1 MKMRRSA
8 VTLAAALCLVA
19 LACLGARAE
28 EAPQEPPSAVMEA
41 IEAAPSRQGP
51 EQVVVGA
58 YINDIQDV
66 DFKANNYIVD
76 FYVWFRW
83 RAPEL
88 DPSKTMEFMN
98 RYASGDNVRERLYD
112 KPMEMPDGSLYNIIR
127 YQGHFSTKFH
137 LENYPFD
144 KQLLIVVM
152 EDTISGD
159 QGQVF
164 VPDGERPVMLDPV
177 ITLPGFTV
185 GEPAMKITSNAYPTN
200 FGDLTEPDAAAYSR
214 ITITVPVTRPVAAM
228 SLKTFVPIALI
239 VVCAALVFFVRP
251 RYVEGRIGL
260 GITALLTLVAL
271 QLTSGAALPE
281 VDYLMMLDK
290 IYLLAYVFVILA
302 LARVV
307 ATSWRSENVEAEES
321 MSRTDRI
328 WVGVMFAVLA
338 LASFAVAWSALAA
351 PSG

>member
-1 MKMRRSA
+1 
-8 VTLAAALCLVA
+8 
-19 LACLGARAE
+19 
-28 EAPQEPPSAVMEA
+28 
-41 IEAAPSRQGP
+41 
-51 EQVVVGA
+51 
-58 YINDIQDV
+58 
-66 DFKANNYIVD
+66 
-76 FYVWFRW
+76 
-83 RAPEL
+83 
-88 DPSKTMEFMN
+88 
-98 RYASGDNVRERLYD
+98 
-112 KPMEMPDGSLYNIIR
+112 
-127 YQGHFSTKFH
+127 
-137 LENYPFD
+137 
-144 KQLLIVVM
+144 
-152 EDTISGD
+152 
-159 QGQVF
+159 
-164 VPDGERPVMLDPV
+164 
-177 ITLPGFTV
+177 
-185 GEPAMKITSNAYPTN
+185 
-200 FGDLTEPDAAAYSR
+200 
-214 ITITVPVTRPVAAM
+214 M

-271 QLTSGAALPE
+271 QLTSGASLPE